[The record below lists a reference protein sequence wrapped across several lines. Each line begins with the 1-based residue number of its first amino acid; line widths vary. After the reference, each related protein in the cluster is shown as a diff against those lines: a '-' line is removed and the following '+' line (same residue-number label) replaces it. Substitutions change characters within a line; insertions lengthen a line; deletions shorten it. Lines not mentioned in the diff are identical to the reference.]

1 MIRKVLLPILPV
13 VIVLQVLTQR
23 KVLLFVL
30 NVKLVRNIMQE
41 NVKFVQQERLVTIIC
56 VRNVLKDISLKMQ
69 VNLVVKYVL

>member
-1 MIRKVLLPILPV
+1 
-13 VIVLQVLTQR
+13 VLQVLSQR

-41 NVKFVQQERLVTIIC
+41 NVKIVQQERLVTIIC

>member
-1 MIRKVLLPILPV
+1 M
-13 VIVLQVLTQR
+13 LQVLSQR